1 MVSRTSESSGGQR
14 EQALGRR
21 ERKKLATRAAVQE
34 AAVRLAVRFGVE
46 NVTVEQIAAE
56 ADIALRTFFNYFPSK
71 EHALVAFTASGAD
84 ALVEAFRARPATES
98 VLDAIR
104 GSVLVVMSEN
114 ISASRTHI
122 DALRLISE
130 APSLWPHQLAILTGY
145 EKALAS
151 AIAERGEPDGL
162 YASVCA
168 AASIAALRVVVA
180 RCLAR
185 SGSGAFSLEEFRSE
199 FDKALAE
206 LGAGLD
212 RPPGT

>member
-1 MVSRTSESSGGQR
+1 MVSRTSESGGDPV
-14 EQALGRR
+14 LGRR

-84 ALVEAFRARPATES
+84 ALVAAFRARPATES
-98 VLDAIR
+98 VLDSIR

-145 EKALAS
+145 EKALAT
-151 AIAERGEPDGL
+151 AIAERVGPGDTEGL
-162 YASVCA
+162 YPSVCA
-168 AASIAALRVVVA
+168 AASIASLRVVVA

-185 SGSGAFSLEEFRSE
+185 PGGFSLEEFRSE

-206 LGAGLD
+206 LGAGFD
-212 RPPGT
+212 RPPGA